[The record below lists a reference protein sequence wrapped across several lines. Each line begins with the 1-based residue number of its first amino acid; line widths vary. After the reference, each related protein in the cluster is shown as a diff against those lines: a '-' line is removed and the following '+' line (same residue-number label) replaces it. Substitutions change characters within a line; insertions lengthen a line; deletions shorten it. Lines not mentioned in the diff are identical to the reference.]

1 MEKQNQSNNLTQ
13 QTVSGLIWKFAER
26 IGAQLVTAII
36 SIVLARI
43 LLPEDYGV
51 VSIVTI
57 LITICNV
64 FVSNGFGNSLIQKK
78 DADEADFSSVFY
90 ASLVLSVGLYAI
102 LFFTAPYIARFY
114 KNDLLSPVLRVM
126 GLRVPIAAI
135 NSVQQA
141 YVSRKMAFRK
151 FFFATLIGTLISGA
165 VGLYMAY
172 DGYGVWA
179 LVGQYL
185 TNVTI
190 DTVMLWITV
199 KWRPKR
205 LFSFKKL
212 KGLLAYGWKLLASGL
227 LDTVY
232 TELRSLV
239 IGKKYSSAD
248 LAYYDKGKQFPSLI
262 AVNVNASF
270 NSVLF
275 SAMSKVQD
283 DREKVK
289 QVTRRSIRLSSY
301 ILMPCMVGLAVVA
314 EPFVRVLLT
323 DKWLAAV
330 PYLQIMCFVYAF
342 YPIHTANLTAISA
355 VGRSD
360 LFLILEIVK
369 KAVGIVSLLISM
381 WFGVIWIALT
391 SILTTLISSFI
402 NAFPN
407 KKLLG
412 YGYLEQI
419 KDLLPAI
426 GLSVLMGVP
435 VYLMNFIPMNVYA
448 LLCLQVLTGA
458 AIYLA
463 ASIAFKSESFGFI
476 LGYVK
481 KAFNTKGARKGNM
494 KEEKK
499 KKLMLLGGSAQQVVA
514 IEKAKELGYYTV
526 LCDFLTDNPGQ
537 YAADKFY
544 LVSTTDKEA
553 VLEVAKKEKIDGVL
567 AYASDPAAPTAAY
580 VAEKLNLPGNP
591 YQSVEILCEKD
602 KFRKFL
608 KDNGFNCPQAKGY
621 CSVAEA
627 VEDLKS
633 GIYKFPVIVKP
644 VDSSGSKGATVL
656 HGLENAGEYCEN
668 ALSFSRKNRIIIEE
682 FIEKKHSFLI
692 GGDIFVL
699 NGKVVFWGLLNCH
712 RDDKVNSLV
721 PVGKSYP
728 LEIGESDFDNVKSV
742 LQGIVDRLGI
752 RFGAM
757 NVELVI
763 DRNNDVY
770 PIDIG
775 PRSGGNMIPDLLGM
789 IFGVDIIEA
798 TVKTAMGQ
806 TSIDFDSLKTA
817 PTAFVSSYNLHSAK
831 NGIFDSIEFS
841 PALEKH
847 ILRKNI
853 YVKSGDKAEYFENAS
868 KALGVIFLGFSDL
881 DEMKFFLGTMENN
894 VKILFKDED

>member
-1 MEKQNQSNNLTQ
+1 MGKDLTQ

-78 DADEADFSSVFY
+78 DVDEADFSSVFY

-102 LFFTAPYIARFY
+102 LFFAAPYIARFY

-126 GLRVPIAAI
+126 GLRVPIAAV

-141 YVSRKMAFRK
+141 YVSREMAFRK
-151 FFFATLIGTLISGA
+151 FFFATLIGTLVSGA

-172 DGYGVWA
+172 SGYGVWA

-205 LFSFKKL
+205 VFSFKKL
-212 KGLLAYGWKLLASGL
+212 KGLLAYGWKLLVSGL
-227 LDTVY
+227 LDTGY
-232 TELRSLV
+232 NELRSLV

-289 QVTRRSIRLSSY
+289 QVTRKSIRVSSY
-301 ILMPCMVGLAVVA
+301 ILMPCMMGLAVVA

-330 PYLQIMCFVYAF
+330 PYLQIMCVVYAF

-369 KAVGIVSLLISM
+369 KVVGIVSLLISM

-391 SILTTLISSFI
+391 AILTTLISSFI

-412 YGYLEQI
+412 YGYLEQV

-448 LLCLQVLTGA
+448 LLCLQVLAGV

-481 KAFNTKGARKGNM
+481 RVFNKKGTGKEKM
-494 KEEKK
+494 KEEKT
-499 KKLMLLGGSAQQVVA
+499 KKLMLLGGSRYLLPV
-514 IEKAKELGYYTV
+514 IEAAHDLGLYVIT
-526 LCDFLTDNPGQ
+526 CDYLPKNIAHRYSDQ
-537 YAADKFY
+537 YINI
-544 LVSTTDKEA
+544 SIIDKEA
-553 VLEVAKKEKIDGVL
+553 VLEAAKENEISGIMSFATDPGVV
-567 AYASDPAAPTAAY
+567 TAAY
-580 VAEKLNLPGNP
+580 VAEKLGLPACGP
-591 YQSVEILCEKD
+591 YESVCILQNKAR
-602 KFRKFL
+602 FRSFL
-608 KDNGFNCPQAKGY
+608 SENGFNVPKARGY
-621 CSVAEA
+621 TNIEEA
-627 VEDLKS
+627 LKECNDFNWP
-633 GIYKFPVIVKP
+633 IIVKP
-644 VDSSGSKGATVL
+644 VDSAGSKGVARVDREEDL
-656 HGLENAGEYCEN
+656 RACIEN
-668 ALSFSRKNRIIIEE
+668 ALNFSQSRAFILEE
-682 FIEKKHSFLI
+682 FIERKGCSSDSDCFSIEGKLGFVSFSSQWFDEKADNPYTPSAYSWPSTFSKESEVYLKNE
-692 GGDIFVL
+692 L
-699 NGKVVFWGLLNCH
+699 QRLLSLLNMRTSIYNIETREGTDGKAYIMEASPRGGGNRLSEMLRH
-712 RDDKVNSLV
+712 ATGVDLIKNAVRAA
-721 PVGKSYP
+721 VGFSIQDMEQKSYDGYWAEYILHAP
-728 LEIGESDFDNVKSV
+728 NEGIFKSLEIDTDFEQKYVV
-742 LQGIVDRLGI
+742 Q
-752 RFGAM
+752 
-757 NVELVI
+757 
-763 DRNNDVY
+763 NDVWVKEG
-770 PIDIG
+770 D
-775 PRSGGNMIPDLLGM
+775 
-789 IFGVDIIEA
+789 
-798 TVKTAMGQ
+798 TVKAFTGANETIG
-806 TSIDFDSLKTA
+806 TLILKFDSLDEMLYEMNH
-817 PTAFVSSYNLHSAK
+817 F
-831 NGIFDSIEFS
+831 
-841 PALEKH
+841 EKK
-847 ILRKNI
+847 IKI
-853 YVKSGDKAEYFENAS
+853 
-868 KALGVIFLGFSDL
+868 DL
-881 DEMKFFLGTMENN
+881 D
-894 VKILFKDED
+894 

>member
-1 MEKQNQSNNLTQ
+1 MGKDLTQ

-78 DADEADFSSVFY
+78 DVDEVDFSSVFY
-90 ASLVLSVGLYAI
+90 ASLVLALGIYAI
-102 LFFTAPYIARFY
+102 LFFSAPYIARFY
-114 KNDLLSPVLRVM
+114 ENDLLSPVLRVM
-126 GLRVPIAAI
+126 GLRLPIAAI

-141 YVSRKMAFRK
+141 YVSREMSFRK
-151 FFFATLIGTLISGA
+151 FFFATLVGSVISGA
-165 VGLYMAY
+165 VGLWMAY
-172 DGYGVWA
+172 SGYGVWA

-185 TNVTI
+185 TNVLLS
-190 DTVMLWITV
+190 TVMLWITV
-199 KWRPKR
+199 KWRPK
-205 LFSFKKL
+205 LVFSFKKL
-212 KGLLAYGWKLLASGL
+212 KTLLAYGWKLLVSGL

-232 TELRSLV
+232 NELRSLV

-283 DREKVK
+283 DRAKVK
-289 QVTRRSIRLSSY
+289 QVTRKSIRLSSY
-301 ILMPCMVGLAVVA
+301 ILMPCMVGLACVA
-314 EPFVRVLLT
+314 EPFVRVILT

-355 VGRSD
+355 IGRSD
-360 LFLILEIVK
+360 LFLILEIIK
-369 KAVGIVSLLISM
+369 KVVGIVSLLISM
-381 WFGVIWIALT
+381 WFGVIWIVVT
-391 SILTTLISSFI
+391 MMLTTIISSFV

-448 LLCLQVLTGA
+448 LLCLQVLVGVV
-458 AIYLA
+458 IYLVV
-463 ASIAFKSESFGFI
+463 SIVFKSESFGFI

-481 KAFNTKGARKGNM
+481 KVLKKKGTS
-494 KEEKK
+494 EEKMEEEK
-499 KKLMLLGGSAQQVVA
+499 TKKLMLLGGSAQQVVA

-553 VLEVAKKEKIDGVL
+553 VLEVAKKEKIDGIL

-591 YQSVEILCEKD
+591 YESVEILCEKD

-608 KDNGFNCPQAKGY
+608 KENGFNCPQAKGY
-621 CSVAEA
+621 CSVADA
-627 VEDLKS
+627 MEDLKN

-644 VDSSGSKGATVL
+644 VDSSGSKGVGQIDDLTDAQEK
-656 HGLENAGEYCEN
+656 LEY
-668 ALSFSRKNRIIIEE
+668 ALSLSRCCRIIIEE
-682 FIEKKHSFLI
+682 YVEKYGYQIAGDGLSIDGKLVFRCFANDHFNPLCKNPFVPIAASFPYNMPS
-692 GGDIFVL
+692 DIQEKIHNEIQRL
-699 NGKVVFWGLLNCH
+699 LMLLNMRTCTY
-712 RDDKVNSLV
+712 N
-721 PVGKSYP
+721 
-728 LEIGESDFDNVKSV
+728 FDMRIDN
-742 LQGIVDRLGI
+742 D
-752 RFGAM
+752 M
-757 NVELVI
+757 NVYLMEI
-763 DRNNDVY
+763 A
-770 PIDIG
+770 
-775 PRSGGNMIPDLLGM
+775 PRDGGNYIPQV
-789 IFGVDIIEA
+789 IRYRTGVDLVECSVRA
-798 TVKTAMGQ
+798 AMGEEIAFKEQ
-806 TSIDFDSLKTA
+806 EPSGYYAYYAVHSLRTGRLKD
-817 PTAFVSSYNLHSAK
+817 
-831 NGIFDSIEFS
+831 IRIEETFNR
-841 PALEKH
+841 KH
-847 ILRKNI
+847 ILENHIIKN
-853 YVKSGDKAEYFENAS
+853 KGDQINAFIG
-868 KALGVIFLGFSDL
+868 ANTTLGILLLQFDSM
-881 DEMKFFLGTMENN
+881 DEMLHALDHSEEWIEVILEKEEAEN
-894 VKILFKDED
+894 V